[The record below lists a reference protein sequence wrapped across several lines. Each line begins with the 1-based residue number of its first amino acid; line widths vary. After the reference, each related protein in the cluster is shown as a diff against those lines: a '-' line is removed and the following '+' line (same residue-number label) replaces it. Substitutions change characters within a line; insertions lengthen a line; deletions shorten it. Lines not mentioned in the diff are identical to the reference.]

1 MSDWWA
7 HFWINV
13 VTVGCMGVGIY
24 AIWRLWVYPD
34 TFKEWE
40 ELQELERLQASW
52 DAQWSEALREAH
64 RR

>member
-7 HFWINV
+7 HFWINFTAIGCMF
-13 VTVGCMGVGIY
+13 TVGIAVQKLLF
-24 AIWRLWVYPD
+24 ASNV
-34 TFKEWE
+34 KELE
-40 ELQELERLQASW
+40 ELDELRRLQASW